1 MLSDEPLPVTTSVRM
16 WTQGEGARVAQ
27 SLVHDLLLLKDVQF
41 FSDGSKDSIVRRLQ
55 WHTIAVIS
63 SHSTSHLLY
72 CMNDFPPLLLFY
84 FYFLHTP
91 EFVIVVLLG
100 YVDYSHAR

>member
-1 MLSDEPLPVTTSVRM
+1 M
-16 WTQGEGARVAQ
+16 AQ
-27 SLVHDLLLLKDVQF
+27 SLVHGLLLPEDVQF
-41 FSDGSKDSIVRRLQ
+41 FSNSFEDSIMRQLQ
-55 WHTIAVIS
+55 WHTIAIIS